1 MRILAF
7 YLTQNGT
14 NPGRLLLVL
23 IPANLPYSETGFSVE
38 DPDLLLIEGRRARQ
52 LVGNLATFHAICLAF
67 QVQET

>member
-1 MRILAF
+1 MTILP
-7 YLTQNGT
+7 LIGQIT
-14 NPGRLLLVL
+14 NLGILLLVSIL
-23 IPANLPYSETGFSVE
+23 ANRPYSETGFSVE

>member
-1 MRILAF
+1 M
-7 YLTQNGT
+7 
-14 NPGRLLLVL
+14 LVL
-23 IPANLPYSETGFSVE
+23 IPANRPYSETGFSVE